1 MIECLVKQVGVECLC
16 SKDGCDVWTVPGEM
30 AKCKI
35 LNSPRT
41 VKSIR
46 IYRRCG
52 FC

>member
-1 MIECLVKQVGVECLC
+1 MIECLAKQVGMGRLC

-35 LNSPRT
+35 LNSTT